1 MFGFIFREDEG
12 GETFLSVEEDIHTMV
27 DYNLPYYFITTRSC
41 SNGYEQ
47 PMKYALPLM
56 AYLLNGYMVFTHVYV
71 KRRQENAVEMGVKF
85 CADYAENAAKEEVYI
100 DGKGEMLVIT
110 KGMNQKLA
118 KVIMNAP
125 ALAASVGYTQA
136 AFEKMPEPG
145 NIVDFQSAWNFLE
158 NNSVVDVQCPCAGA
172 DVHVGISSTEGAE
185 AWLVEELL
193 AFAKL
198 YGTKFDFGW
207 PEALAVAQALD
218 SSVLANRIPFAKK
231 PVRKE

>member
-12 GETFLSVEEDIHTMV
+12 EEIFLSVEEDIHTMV

-41 SNGYEQ
+41 SSGYEQ

-85 CADYAENAAKEEVYI
+85 CADYAENAAKENGEEEVYI

-185 AWLVEELL
+185 AWLVEKLL

-218 SSVLANRIPFAKK
+218 PWV